1 MSGPSRRIIFA
12 GTPDFAAPS
21 LAALLAGPHEVVAVL
36 TQPERP
42 AGRGRKTRPGPVKSL
57 ALEHG
62 LPVLQPLTLKNT
74 DSQQALK
81 ELAPDLMVV
90 VAYGLLLP
98 PAVLALPVHGCIN
111 VHASLLPRWRGA
123 APIQA
128 AVRAGDARTGVCL
141 MQLEAG
147 LDTGPV
153 FACASVDI
161 GSRET
166 AGELHDR
173 LAGLGASLLVEK
185 IDAIFSGELIA
196 RPQSAD
202 GVCYAGR
209 IQKSDA
215 RLNWQVSALELDRQI
230 RAYAGWPVAD
240 TLLDGQQLR
249 VWQAEPAE
257 LAGATATAGDIIDAD
272 HEGLLVQTGDGV
284 LRLLQVQLAGRGRM
298 RAAEFALG
306 HPVTGK
312 RLGS

>member
-1 MSGPSRRIIFA
+1 MTGPSRRIIFA

-21 LAALLAGPHEVVAVL
+21 LAALLAASHEIVAVL
-36 TQPERP
+36 TQPDRP
-42 AGRGRKTRPGPVKSL
+42 AGRGRKTRPGPVKRL
-57 ALEHG
+57 AVEHG
-62 LPVLQPLTLKNT
+62 LPVLQPTTLK
-74 DSQQALK
+74 DSDVQQDLN

-98 PAVLALPVHGCIN
+98 PAVLTLPAHGCIN

-153 FACASVDI
+153 FACAGVDI
-161 GSRET
+161 GPRET

-173 LAGLGASLLVEK
+173 LAGLGASLLGEK
-185 IDAIFSGELIA
+185 ISAILSGELVA
-196 RPQSAD
+196 QPQSAD
-202 GVCYAGR
+202 GVSYAGR

-215 RLNWQVSALELDRQI
+215 RLNWHASAVELDRQI

-249 VWQAEPAE
+249 VWQAEPVDRSFPAAV
-257 LAGATATAGDIIDAD
+257 AGEVVDTDN
-272 HEGLLVQTGDGV
+272 EGLLVQTGDGV
-284 LRLLQVQLAGRGRM
+284 LSLREVQLAGRGRI
-298 RAAEFALG
+298 RAADFALG
-306 HPVTGK
+306 YPVTAK